1 MMAYSKNTKIISMNG
16 GFVVNAVCD
25 SCNTVIPAEAGLKER
40 LETALSETKLQEY
53 KVTEEKG
60 TLNIYAKGV
69 PAHASTPTLGVNAA
83 GVTFECLEKAG
94 FEDDFVTFYNTHL
107 GTSCDGAGIGLKFA
121 DAYGDLT
128 FCNGIVK
135 TEDGVISCT
144 IDIRVPVTLKGDEV
158 RKMCEDR
165 LEDENGRVVDTEMQN
180 KSQNRVVQE
189 ELPLRVRYYQG
200 MIDQEILSSGTD
212 YIFLKE
218 TYIIFICT
226 YDPFGK
232 GKYVYHFHMACDEDE
247 EIQLQDKMNWIF
259 YNTTADL
266 SEAPEG
272 IREFLSYVENEIVDG
287 DFTKLL
293 DKEVKNAR
301 LNEDWRSEYLKT
313 YVNDMDMRREG
324 YVEGEKRGRAEGK
337 KRGRA
342 EGEKVMQ
349 KKLLQN
355 LMETQKITEA
365 EAKNMLGI

>member
-1 MMAYSKNTKIISMNG
+1 MDNAGKNMY
-16 GFVVNAVCD
+16 
-25 SCNTVIPAEAGLKER
+25 E
-40 LETALSETKLQEY
+40 KLTIRDKFMFG
-53 KVTEEKG
+53 KVTKNPVIAQKMADLLTPVEMGEV
-60 TLNIYAKGV
+60 KGV
-69 PAHASTPTLGVNAA
+69 
-83 GVTFECLEKAG
+83 EREK
-94 FEDDFVTFYNTHL
+94 FLQHRSSSKY
-107 GTSCDGAGIGLKFA
+107 
-121 DAYGDLT
+121 
-128 FCNGIVK
+128 VK
-135 TEDGVISCT
+135 LD
-144 IDIRVPVTLKGDEV
+144 
-158 RKMCEDR
+158 MY

-272 IREFLSYVENEIVDG
+272 IREFLNYVENETVDD

-301 LNEDWRSEYLKT
+301 LNEDWRAEYLKT